1 MKKVFTIL
9 LSAAMVSVLL
19 CSCGKTDTSSSVP
32 SFSSAGASSAPVIE
46 EVDILEN
53 CNLSDEEM
61 MNVIKDYYKV
71 FEVVMNKNGEEVT
84 FEVEENNGAVTVR
97 AIREGQDPSVL
108 EWDSIRSAFEFLYAQ
123 GQVDL
128 EGNLLVTEDALIN
141 KEG

>member
-19 CSCGKTDTSSSVP
+19 CSCGKTDTPSIVP
-32 SFSSAGASSAPVIE
+32 SSSSAGAASAPVIE

-71 FEVVMNKNGEEVT
+71 FEVVMNKNGEEAT

>member
-19 CSCGKTDTSSSVP
+19 CSCGKTDTPSSVP
-32 SFSSAGASSAPVIE
+32 SSSSAGAASAPVIE

-61 MNVIKDYYKV
+61 MNVTKDYYKV
-71 FEVVMNKNGEEVT
+71 FEVVMNKNGEEAT

>member
-19 CSCGKTDTSSSVP
+19 CPCGKTDTPTSVP
-32 SFSSAGASSAPVIE
+32 SSSSAGASSAPVIE

-71 FEVVMNKNGEEVT
+71 FEVVMNKNGEEAT

>member
-19 CSCGKTDTSSSVP
+19 CSCGKTDTPSSVP
-32 SFSSAGASSAPVIE
+32 SSSSAGAASAPVIE

-71 FEVVMNKNGEEVT
+71 FEVVMNKNGEEAT

>member
-19 CSCGKTDTSSSVP
+19 CSCGKTDTPSSVP
-32 SFSSAGASSAPVIE
+32 SSSSAGASSAPVIE

-61 MNVIKDYYKV
+61 MNVNKDYYKV
-71 FEVVMNKNGEEVT
+71 FEVVMNKNGEEAT

>member
-19 CSCGKTDTSSSVP
+19 CSCGKTDTPSSVP
-32 SFSSAGASSAPVIE
+32 SSSSAGASSAPVIE

-71 FEVVMNKNGEEVT
+71 FEVVMNKNGEEAT

-108 EWDSIRSAFEFLYAQ
+108 EWDSIRGAFEFLYAQ

>member
-9 LSAAMVSVLL
+9 LSAAIVSVLL

-32 SFSSAGASSAPVIE
+32 SSSSAGAASAPVIE

-71 FEVVMNKNGEEVT
+71 FEVVMNKNGEEAT

>member
-19 CSCGKTDTSSSVP
+19 CSCGKTDTPSSVP
-32 SFSSAGASSAPVIE
+32 SSSSAGASSAPVIE

-71 FEVVMNKNGEEVT
+71 FEVVMNKNGEEAT

-97 AIREGQDPSVL
+97 AIREGQGPSVL

>member
-19 CSCGKTDTSSSVP
+19 CSCGKTDTPSSVP
-32 SFSSAGASSAPVIE
+32 SSSSAGASSAPVIE

-71 FEVVMNKNGEEVT
+71 FEVVMNKNGEEAT

>member
-19 CSCGKTDTSSSVP
+19 CSCGKTDTPSSVP
-32 SFSSAGASSAPVIE
+32 SSSSAGASSAPVIE

-71 FEVVMNKNGEEVT
+71 FEVVMNKNGEEAT
-84 FEVEENNGAVTVR
+84 FEVEENNDAATFR

>member
-19 CSCGKTDTSSSVP
+19 CSCGKTDTPSSVP
-32 SFSSAGASSAPVIE
+32 SSSSAGASSAPVIE

-71 FEVVMNKNGEEVT
+71 FEVVMNKNGEEAT

-108 EWDSIRSAFEFLYAQ
+108 EWDSIRSAFEFLYTQ

>member
-19 CSCGKTDTSSSVP
+19 CSCGKTDTPSSVP
-32 SFSSAGASSAPVIE
+32 SSSSAGASSAPVIE

-71 FEVVMNKNGEEVT
+71 FEVVMNKNGEEAT

-128 EGNLLVTEDALIN
+128 EGHLLVTEDALIN

>member
-9 LSAAMVSVLL
+9 LSAAMVSALL
-19 CSCGKTDTSSSVP
+19 CSCGKTDTPSSVP
-32 SFSSAGASSAPVIE
+32 SSSSAGASSAPVIE

-71 FEVVMNKNGEEVT
+71 FEVVMNKNGEEAT

>member
-19 CSCGKTDTSSSVP
+19 CSCGKTDTPSSVP
-32 SFSSAGASSAPVIE
+32 SSSSAGASSAPVIE
-46 EVDILEN
+46 EDDILEN

-71 FEVVMNKNGEEVT
+71 FEVVMNKNGEEAT